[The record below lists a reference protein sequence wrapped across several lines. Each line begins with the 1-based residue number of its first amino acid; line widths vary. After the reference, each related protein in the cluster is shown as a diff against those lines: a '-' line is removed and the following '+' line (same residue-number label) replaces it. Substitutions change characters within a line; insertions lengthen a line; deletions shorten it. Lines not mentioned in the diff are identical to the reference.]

1 VTHPPYR
8 DGSPLSPPPIP
19 DGQPVAYPPPG
30 PRSPGRPH
38 VRSRPALHLALLGI
52 TAVTLAIT
60 GGGFWGP
67 LLPEPLDWINPRA
80 LLRAAV
86 GGIPYAFWVL
96 LILGAHEMGHYLAC
110 RYYGI
115 PATLPFFVPGIPPLG
130 SFGAVIRIR
139 GIIPNRKA
147 LFDVAAAGPIA
158 GFVIAFP
165 LLLVEFLSAEAIVPP
180 DGPGLALGSPMAIYF
195 LHSFVPEGM
204 TLRIDS
210 VFVAGWVGMLVTS
223 LNLFPVGQL
232 DGGHAAY
239 AVSRTLHRWLSRLTV
254 LALFVFITLLWLGLG
269 QAPAYTLWLAI
280 LLWMRDRHP
289 RLLDE
294 STPLGTGRKI
304 VAVLLL
310 AIFLLSFIPI
320 PLSFIDG

>member
-1 VTHPPYR
+1 VTYPPNR
-8 DGSPLSPPPIP
+8 DGSSFTSPPIQG
-19 DGQPVAYPPPG
+19 GQSATYPPPF
-30 PRSPGRPH
+30 PRAPR
-38 VRSRPALHLALLGI
+38 VRSRPLLHLTLLGFTVI
-52 TAVTLAIT
+52 TLAIT
-60 GGGFWGP
+60 GGGWWE
-67 LLPEPLDWINPRA
+67 LMLPQPIDWITPSA
-80 LLRAAV
+80 LFRAAIA
-86 GGIPYAFWVL
+86 GIPYAFWVL

-110 RYYGI
+110 RHYGI

-158 GFVIAFP
+158 GFAIAFP
-165 LLLVEFLSAEAIVPP
+165 LLLVQFLSAEAVVPM
-180 DGPGLALGSPMAIYF
+180 DEPGLRLGSPLALYF
-195 LHSFVPEGM
+195 LRSAVPEGM
-204 TLRIDS
+204 TLRVDS

-239 AVSRTLHRWLSRLTV
+239 AVSRRLHRWLSRVTV
-254 LALFVFITLLWLGLG
+254 LGLFLFVALQWFGLG
-269 QAPAYTLWLAI
+269 QAPAYTLWLVI

-294 STPLGTGRKI
+294 STPLGPGRKL
-304 VAVLLL
+304 VAILLA

-320 PLSFIDG
+320 PLSFVGG